1 MLVISIQLSWNYIR
15 TRSCALKTNRT
26 YLYIIITIFVGDVYK
41 IIEKSNMWPDKEA
54 EIDYLNFGYMVDMI
68 ADIATNRELSP
79 STIGLYGDWG
89 SGKSSLMKLALQKI
103 KEKNPKCGEEK
114 NTIKNLCIEF
124 NGWLFEGY
132 EDAKTSLCGA
142 ILDALADEKLF
153 SKEVSDHA
161 KELIKKIDFK
171 KILSKGIKYGLDF
184 FLTGGF
190 GALTDLT
197 LSSIL
202 SAIKANAGEVQAK
215 DIEDILSKLK
225 ENDKTRTEIKN
236 FRDEFK
242 NLLNKSKVENVVVFI
257 DELDRCLPD
266 TVLEVFEAMRLFL
279 FVEGMS
285 FVIGA
290 DERLIQYSIKSKYK
304 EIPGNNLDIGKE
316 YLEKVIQYPLYIP
329 QLTRA
334 EVNQY
339 LACLLLRQTL
349 ADDEKFKEILDIVY
363 ALAPDQDF
371 SMELINGKA
380 PDIAEDCKKD
390 IALAR
395 QISSVLAPSINGN
408 PRQCKRFLNTLYMRL
423 ELAKARHVTL
433 DKNIL
438 AKLMLAEYFNPEF
451 FKAVTKPENR
461 ELFKSFEKGEELS
474 DENPFATWKEK
485 DWVKK
490 WLQNGTRLDD
500 EKLDK
505 YVYFADVKNRYGQSN
520 LDLLSPTAR
529 ICYEQLVDGTE
540 MNRSAA
546 LKLVDKLAPGEKAII
561 ASEVFAVIE
570 NTSTMNVEVLR
581 SYTEFCMKAGMT
593 GDALTKLME
602 QPASK
607 YNAIAYSQLTPFIA
621 KLSPDEAKRLNDYL
635 SANTVVKDAIER
647 QAKLFK
653 SIKPSNK
660 K

>member
-1 MLVISIQLSWNYIR
+1 
-15 TRSCALKTNRT
+15 
-26 YLYIIITIFVGDVYK
+26 
-41 IIEKSNMWPDKEA
+41 MWPDKET
-54 EIDYLNFGYMVDMI
+54 EIDYLNFGYMVDLI

-89 SGKSSLMKLALQKI
+89 CGKSSLMKLVQKEI
-103 KEKNPKCGEEK
+103 EEK
-114 NTIKNLCIEF
+114 YPKNEKKKDTVKTLCIEF

-132 EDAKTSLCGA
+132 EDTKTSLCGA
-142 ILDALADEKLF
+142 ILDALADKKRF
-153 SKEVSDHA
+153 SKEVTDYA
-161 KELIKKIDFK
+161 KELIKKIDIN
-171 KILSKGIKYGLDF
+171 KILGKGVKYGLDL
-184 FLTGGF
+184 FLSGGI
-190 GALTDLT
+190 GILTDLS
-197 LSSIL
+197 LSSLL
-202 SAIKANAGEVQAK
+202 STIKSNAGEVQAK
-215 DIEDILSKLK
+215 DIEEILSMLK
-225 ENDKTRTEIKN
+225 KNDKTRTEIKN
-236 FRDEFK
+236 FRNEFK
-242 NLLNKSKVENVVVFI
+242 DLLKKSKVENVVVFI

-304 EIPGNNLDIGKE
+304 EVPGNNLDIGKE

-339 LACLLLRQTL
+339 LACLLLKQTL
-349 ADDEKFKEILDIVY
+349 SDEKFKEILGIVY
-363 ALAPDQDF
+363 TLTPDQDL
-371 SMELINGKA
+371 SMDLISDKA
-380 PDIAEDCKKD
+380 PDLTENCKQEM
-390 IALAR
+390 ALAR

-423 ELAKARHVTL
+423 KLAEARNVIL

-461 ELFKSFEKGEELS
+461 ELFKEFEKGEVLN
-474 DENPFATWKEK
+474 DENPFAVWKEK

-490 WLQNGTRLDD
+490 WMQNDTRLED
-500 EKLDK
+500 ENLDK
-505 YVYFADVKNRYGQSN
+505 YVYFSDVKNRYGQSN

-529 ICYEQLVDGTE
+529 KCYELLVNGTE
-540 MNRSAA
+540 MNRNSA
-546 LKLVDKLAPGEKAII
+546 LTFIGKLAPGEKAII

-570 NTSTMNVEVLR
+570 NKSTMNVEVLR
-581 SYTEFCMKAGMT
+581 SYTEFCIKAGMMEE
-593 GDALTKLME
+593 ALKKLME

-607 YNAIAYSQLTPFIA
+607 YNAIAYGQLTPFIT
-621 KLSPDEAKRLNDYL
+621 KLSLDEATKFNDYL
-635 SANTVVKDAIER
+635 STNIEVKKTIER
-647 QAKLFK
+647 QKKLK
-653 SIKPSNK
+653 SIIPSNK

>member
-1 MLVISIQLSWNYIR
+1 
-15 TRSCALKTNRT
+15 
-26 YLYIIITIFVGDVYK
+26 
-41 IIEKSNMWPDKEA
+41 MWADKET
-54 EIDYLNFGYMVDMI
+54 EIDYLNFGYMVNLV
-68 ADIATNRELSP
+68 ANIATNRDLSP

-89 SGKSSLMKLALQKI
+89 SGKSSLMKLVQKKI
-103 KEKNPKCGEEK
+103 EEK
-114 NTIKNLCIEF
+114 YPEDEKKKDTVKTLCIEF

-132 EDAKTSLCGA
+132 EDTKTSLCGA
-142 ILDALADEKLF
+142 ILDALADKKRF
-153 SKEVSDHA
+153 SKEVTDYA
-161 KELIKKIDFK
+161 KELIKKIDIN
-171 KILSKGIKYGLDF
+171 KILGKGVKYGLDL
-184 FLTGGF
+184 FLSGGI
-190 GALTDLT
+190 GILTDLS
-197 LSSIL
+197 LSSLL
-202 SAIKANAGEVQAK
+202 STIKSNAGEVQAK
-215 DIEDILSKLK
+215 DIEGILSMLK
-225 ENDKTRTEIKN
+225 KNDKTRTEIKN
-236 FRDEFK
+236 FRNEFK
-242 NLLNKSKVENVVVFI
+242 DLLNKSKVENVVVFI

-304 EIPGNNLDIGKE
+304 EVPGNNLDIGKE

-339 LACLLLRQTL
+339 LACLLLKQTL
-349 ADDEKFKEILDIVY
+349 SDEKFKEILGIVY
-363 ALAPDQDF
+363 TLTPDQDF
-371 SMELINGKA
+371 SMDLISDKA
-380 PDIAEDCKKD
+380 PDLTENCKQEM
-390 IALAR
+390 ALAR

-423 ELAKARHVTL
+423 KLAEARNVIL

-461 ELFKSFEKGEELS
+461 ELFKEFEKGEVLN
-474 DENPFATWKEK
+474 DENPFAVWKEK

-490 WLQNGTRLDD
+490 WMQNATRLED
-500 EKLDK
+500 ENLDK
-505 YVYFADVKNRYGQSN
+505 YVYFSDVKNRYGQSN

-529 ICYEQLVDGTE
+529 KCYELLVNGTE
-540 MNRSAA
+540 MNRNSA
-546 LKLVDKLAPGEKAII
+546 LTLIGKLAPGEKAII

-581 SYTEFCMKAGMT
+581 SYTEFCIKAGMMEE
-593 GDALTKLME
+593 ALKKLMD

-607 YNAIAYSQLTPFIA
+607 YNAIAYGQLTPFIT
-621 KLSPDEAKRLNDYL
+621 KLSLDEATKFNEYL
-635 SANTVVKDAIER
+635 STNIEVKKTIER
-647 QAKLFK
+647 QKKLK
-653 SIKPSNK
+653 SIIPSNK

>member
-1 MLVISIQLSWNYIR
+1 
-15 TRSCALKTNRT
+15 
-26 YLYIIITIFVGDVYK
+26 
-41 IIEKSNMWPDKEA
+41 MWPDKET
-54 EIDYLNFGYMVDMI
+54 EIDYLNFGYMVDLV
-68 ADIATNRELSP
+68 ADIATNRDLSP

-89 SGKSSLMKLALQKI
+89 SGKSSLMKLAQKKI
-103 KEKNPKCGEEK
+103 EEK
-114 NTIKNLCIEF
+114 YPKNEKKKDTIKTLCIEF

-132 EDAKTSLCGA
+132 EDTKTSLCGA
-142 ILDALADEKLF
+142 ILDALADEKRF
-153 SKEVSDHA
+153 SKEVTDYA
-161 KELIKKIDFK
+161 KELIKKIDIN
-171 KILSKGIKYGLDF
+171 KILGKGVKYGLDL
-184 FLTGGF
+184 FLSGGI
-190 GALTDLT
+190 GMLTDLS
-197 LSSIL
+197 LSGLL
-202 SAIKANAGEVQAK
+202 STIKSNAGEVQAK
-215 DIEDILSKLK
+215 DIEEILSMLK
-225 ENDKTRTEIKN
+225 KNDKTRTEIKK
-236 FRDEFK
+236 FRNEFK
-242 NLLNKSKVENVVVFI
+242 DLLKKSKVENVVVFI

-304 EIPGNNLDIGKE
+304 EVPGNNLDIGKE

-339 LACLLLRQTL
+339 LACLLLKQTL
-349 ADDEKFKEILDIVY
+349 SDEKFKEILGIVY
-363 ALAPDQDF
+363 TLTPDQDF
-371 SMELINGKA
+371 SMDLISDKA
-380 PDIAEDCKKD
+380 SDLTENCKQEM
-390 IALAR
+390 ALAR

-423 ELAKARHVTL
+423 KLAEARNVIL

-461 ELFKSFEKGEELS
+461 ELFKEFEKGEVLN
-474 DENPFATWKEK
+474 DENPFAVWKEK

-490 WLQNGTRLDD
+490 WMQNDTRLED
-500 EKLDK
+500 ENLDK
-505 YVYFADVKNRYGQSN
+505 YVYFSDVKNRYGQSN

-529 ICYEQLVDGTE
+529 KCYELLVNGTE
-540 MNRSAA
+540 MNRNSA
-546 LKLVDKLAPGEKAII
+546 LTFIGKLAPGEKAII

-570 NTSTMNVEVLR
+570 NKSTMNVEVLR
-581 SYTEFCMKAGMT
+581 SYTEFCIKAGMMEE
-593 GDALTKLME
+593 ALKKLME

-607 YNAIAYSQLTPFIA
+607 YNAIAYGQLTPFIT
-621 KLSPDEAKRLNDYL
+621 KLSLDEATKFNDYL
-635 SANTVVKDAIER
+635 STNIEVKKTIER
-647 QAKLFK
+647 QKKLE
-653 SIKPSNK
+653 SIIPSNK

>member
-1 MLVISIQLSWNYIR
+1 MVSLVAN
-15 TRSCALKTNRT
+15 
-26 YLYIIITIFVGDVYK
+26 
-41 IIEKSNMWPDKEA
+41 
-54 EIDYLNFGYMVDMI
+54 
-68 ADIATNRELSP
+68 IATNRDLSP

-89 SGKSSLMKLALQKI
+89 SGKSSLMKLAQKKI
-103 KEKNPKCGEEK
+103 EEK
-114 NTIKNLCIEF
+114 YPKNEKKKDTVKTLCIEF

-132 EDAKTSLCGA
+132 EDTKTSLCGA
-142 ILDALADEKLF
+142 ILDALADEKRF
-153 SKEVSDHA
+153 SKEVTDYA
-161 KELIKKIDFK
+161 KELIKKIDIN
-171 KILSKGIKYGLDF
+171 KILGKGVKYGLDF
-184 FLTGGF
+184 FMNGGI
-190 GALTDLT
+190 GVLADLS
-197 LSSIL
+197 LSSLL
-202 SAIKANAGEVQAK
+202 STIKANAGEVQAK
-215 DIEDILSKLK
+215 DIEEILNVLK
-225 ENDKTRTEIKN
+225 KNDKTRAEIKN
-236 FRDEFK
+236 FRNEFK
-242 NLLNKSKVENVVVFI
+242 DLLKKSKVENVVVFI

-304 EIPGNNLDIGKE
+304 EVPGNNLDIGKE

-339 LACLLLRQTL
+339 LACLLLKQTL
-349 ADDEKFKEILDIVY
+349 ADDEKFKKILDIVY
-363 ALAPDQDF
+363 ALTPDQDF
-371 SMELINGKA
+371 SMEQISDKA
-380 PDIAEDCKKD
+380 PDIAENCKQD
-390 IALAR
+390 MALAR

-423 ELAKARHVTL
+423 KLAKARNVIL

-461 ELFKSFEKGEELS
+461 ELFKGFEKGEELN
-474 DENPFATWKEK
+474 DENPFAVWKEK

-490 WLQNGTRLDD
+490 WMQNDTRLED

-505 YVYFADVKNRYGQSN
+505 YVYFSDVKNRYGQSN

-529 ICYEQLVDGTE
+529 KCYELLVNGTE
-540 MNRSAA
+540 MNRNSA
-546 LKLVDKLAPGEKAII
+546 LTFIDKLAPGEKAII

-570 NTSTMNVEVLR
+570 NKSTMNVEVLR
-581 SYTEFCMKAGMT
+581 SYTEFCIKAGMMEE
-593 GDALTKLME
+593 ALKKLME

-607 YNAIAYSQLTPFIA
+607 YNAIAYGQLTPFIT
-621 KLSPDEAKRLNDYL
+621 KLSSDEATKFNDYL
-635 SANTVVKDAIER
+635 STNVEVKKTIER
-647 QAKLFK
+647 QKKLK
-653 SIKPSNK
+653 SIIPLNK

>member
-1 MLVISIQLSWNYIR
+1 
-15 TRSCALKTNRT
+15 
-26 YLYIIITIFVGDVYK
+26 
-41 IIEKSNMWPDKEA
+41 MWPDKET
-54 EIDYLNFGYMVDMI
+54 EIDYLNFGYMVDMVV
-68 ADIATNRELSP
+68 DIATNRKLSP

-89 SGKSSLMKLALQKI
+89 SGKSSLMKLAQKKI
-103 KEKNPKCGEEK
+103 EEK
-114 NTIKNLCIEF
+114 NSKKGKEKDAVKTLCIEF

-132 EDAKTSLCGA
+132 EDTKTSLCGA
-142 ILDALADEKLF
+142 ILDALADEERF
-153 SKEVSDHA
+153 SKEVTDYA
-161 KELIKKIDFK
+161 KGLIKKIDFN
-171 KILSKGIKYGLDF
+171 KILGKGIKYGLDF
-184 FLTGGF
+184 FLTGGI

-197 LSSIL
+197 LSSVL
-202 SAIKANAGEVQAK
+202 STIKTNVGEAQAK
-215 DIEDILSKLK
+215 DIEEILSKLK
-225 ENDKTRTEIKN
+225 SDDKTRTEIKN
-236 FRDEFK
+236 FRKEFK
-242 NLLNKSKVENVVVFI
+242 QLLEKSNVENVVVFI

-266 TVLEVFEAMRLFL
+266 TVLGVFEAMRLFL

-304 EIPGNNLDIGKE
+304 EVPGNNLDIGKE

-349 ADDEKFKEILDIVY
+349 TDDEKFKEILGIIY
-363 ALAPDQDF
+363 TLAPNQDF
-371 SMELINGKA
+371 SMEQISEKA
-380 PDIAEDCKKD
+380 PDITEICKKD
-390 IALAR
+390 MALAR

-423 ELAKARHVTL
+423 ELAKARNVTL

-461 ELFKSFEKGEELS
+461 ELFKVFEKGEELN
-474 DENPFATWKEK
+474 DDNPFAMWQEK

-490 WLQNGTRLDD
+490 WMQNGTQLDE

-520 LDLLSPTAR
+520 LDMLSPTAR
-529 ICYEQLVDGTE
+529 KCYEQLVDGTE
-540 MNRSAA
+540 MNRNSA
-546 LKLVDKLAPGEKAII
+546 LKLVDKLVPGEKAII

-581 SYTEFCMKAGMT
+581 SYTEFCIKAGMVEE
-593 GDALTKLME
+593 ALKKLME

-607 YNAIAYSQLTPFIA
+607 YNAIAYSQLTPFIT
-621 KLSPDEAKRLNDYL
+621 KLSLDEATRLNDYL
-635 SANTVVKDAIER
+635 STNIEVKNTIER
-647 QAKLFK
+647 QEKLK
-653 SIKPSNK
+653 SIIPSSK

>member
-1 MLVISIQLSWNYIR
+1 
-15 TRSCALKTNRT
+15 
-26 YLYIIITIFVGDVYK
+26 
-41 IIEKSNMWPDKEA
+41 MWPDKET
-54 EIDYLNFGYMVDMI
+54 EIDYLNFGYMVNLV
-68 ADIATNRELSP
+68 ANIATNRDLSP

-89 SGKSSLMKLALQKI
+89 SGKSSLMKLFLQTI
-103 KEKNPKCGEEK
+103 EEK
-114 NTIKNLCIEF
+114 YPKDENKKDTVKTLCIEF

-132 EDAKTSLCGA
+132 EDTKTSLCGA
-142 ILDALADEKLF
+142 ILDALADKKRF
-153 SKEVSDHA
+153 SKEVTDYA
-161 KELIKKIDFK
+161 KELIKKIDIN
-171 KILSKGIKYGLDF
+171 KILGKGVKYGLDL
-184 FLTGGF
+184 FLSGGI
-190 GALTDLT
+190 GILTDLS
-197 LSSIL
+197 LSSLL
-202 SAIKANAGEVQAK
+202 STIKSNAGEVQAK
-215 DIEDILSKLK
+215 DIEEILSMLK
-225 ENDKTRTEIKN
+225 KNDKTRTEIKN
-236 FRDEFK
+236 FRNEFK
-242 NLLNKSKVENVVVFI
+242 DLLNKSKVENVVVFI

-304 EIPGNNLDIGKE
+304 EVPGNNLDIGKE

-339 LACLLLRQTL
+339 LACLLLKQTQS
-349 ADDEKFKEILDIVY
+349 DEKFKEILGIVY
-363 ALAPDQDF
+363 TLTPDQDF
-371 SMELINGKA
+371 SMDLISDKA
-380 PDIAEDCKKD
+380 PDLTENCKQEM
-390 IALAR
+390 ALAR

-423 ELAKARHVTL
+423 KLAEARNVIL

-461 ELFKSFEKGEELS
+461 ELFKEFEKGEVLN
-474 DENPFATWKEK
+474 DENPFAVWKEK

-490 WLQNGTRLDD
+490 WMQNDTRLED
-500 EKLDK
+500 ENLDK
-505 YVYFADVKNRYGQSN
+505 YVYFSDVKNRYGQSN

-529 ICYEQLVDGTE
+529 KCYELLVNGTE
-540 MNRSAA
+540 MNRNSA
-546 LKLVDKLAPGEKAII
+546 LTFIGKLAPGEKAII

-570 NTSTMNVEVLR
+570 NKSTMNVEVLR
-581 SYTEFCMKAGMT
+581 SYTEFCIKAGMMEE
-593 GDALTKLME
+593 ALKKLME

-607 YNAIAYSQLTPFIA
+607 YNAIAYGQLTPFIT
-621 KLSPDEAKRLNDYL
+621 KLSLDEATKFNDYL
-635 SANTVVKDAIER
+635 STNIEVKKTIER
-647 QAKLFK
+647 QKKLE
-653 SIKPSNK
+653 SIIPSNK

>member
-1 MLVISIQLSWNYIR
+1 
-15 TRSCALKTNRT
+15 
-26 YLYIIITIFVGDVYK
+26 
-41 IIEKSNMWPDKEA
+41 MWPDKEA
-54 EIDYLNFGYMVDMI
+54 EIDYLNFGYMVDMVV
-68 ADIATNRELSP
+68 DIATNRDLSP

-89 SGKSSLMKLALQKI
+89 SGKSSLMKLAQKKI
-103 KEKNPKCGEEK
+103 EEK
-114 NTIKNLCIEF
+114 NTEIGDEKDSIKTLCIEF

-132 EDAKTSLCGA
+132 EDTKTSLCGV
-142 ILDALADEKLF
+142 ILDALADEKRF
-153 SKEVSDHA
+153 SKEITDYA
-161 KELIKKIDFK
+161 KTLIKKIDFN
-171 KILSKGIKYGLDF
+171 KILGKGIKYGLDF
-184 FLTGGF
+184 FLTGGI

-197 LSSIL
+197 LSSVL
-202 SAIKANAGEVQAK
+202 STIKTNVSEVQAK
-215 DIEDILSKLK
+215 DLEEILNKFK
-225 ENDKTRTEIKN
+225 KDDKTRTEIKN
-236 FRDEFK
+236 FREEFK
-242 NLLNKSKVENVVVFI
+242 QLLQKSNVENVVVFI

-304 EIPGNNLDIGKE
+304 EVPGNNLDIGKE

-339 LACLLLRQTL
+339 LACLLLRETL
-349 ADDEKFKEILDIVY
+349 TENQFKEILSIIY
-363 ALAPDQDF
+363 TLAPNQDF
-371 SMELINGKA
+371 SMEQVSDKA
-380 PDIAEDCKKD
+380 PDIAESCKKD
-390 IALAR
+390 MALAR

-423 ELAKARHVTL
+423 KLAKARNVAL

-461 ELFKSFEKGEELS
+461 ELFKAFEKGEELN
-474 DENPFATWKEK
+474 DDNPFAVWKEK

-490 WLQNGTRLDD
+490 WMQNGTRLDE

-505 YVYFADVKNRYGQSN
+505 YVYFADVKNRYGQSS
-520 LDLLSPTAR
+520 LDMLSPTAR
-529 ICYEQLVDGTE
+529 KCYEQLVDGTE
-540 MNRSAA
+540 MNRNAA
-546 LKLVDKLAPGEKAII
+546 LKLVDKLVPGEKAII

-570 NTSTMNVEVLR
+570 NTSTINVEVLR
-581 SYTEFCMKAGMT
+581 SYTEFCIKAGMT
-593 GDALTKLME
+593 EDALKKLME
-602 QPASK
+602 QPVSK
-607 YNAIAYSQLTPFIA
+607 YNAVACGQLASFISN
-621 KLSPDEAKRLNDYL
+621 LSPDKATMFNDYL
-635 SANTVVKDAIER
+635 STNPELKSTIER
-647 QAKLFK
+647 QARLN
-653 SIKPSNK
+653 SIVSSNK

>member
-1 MLVISIQLSWNYIR
+1 
-15 TRSCALKTNRT
+15 
-26 YLYIIITIFVGDVYK
+26 
-41 IIEKSNMWPDKEA
+41 MWPDKET
-54 EIDYLNFGYMVDMI
+54 EIDYLNFGYMVNLV
-68 ADIATNRELSP
+68 ANIATNRDLSP

-89 SGKSSLMKLALQKI
+89 SGKSSLMKLVQKKI
-103 KEKNPKCGEEK
+103 EEK
-114 NTIKNLCIEF
+114 YPKDEKKKDTVKTLCIEF

-132 EDAKTSLCGA
+132 EDTKTSLCGA
-142 ILDALADEKLF
+142 ILDALADKKRF
-153 SKEVSDHA
+153 SKEVTDYA
-161 KELIKKIDFK
+161 KELIKKIDIN
-171 KILSKGIKYGLDF
+171 KILGKGVKYGLDL
-184 FLTGGF
+184 FLSGGI
-190 GALTDLT
+190 GILTDLS
-197 LSSIL
+197 LSSLL
-202 SAIKANAGEVQAK
+202 STIKSNAGEVQAK
-215 DIEDILSKLK
+215 DIEEILSMLK
-225 ENDKTRTEIKN
+225 KNDKTRTEIKN
-236 FRDEFK
+236 FRNEFK
-242 NLLNKSKVENVVVFI
+242 DLLNKSKVENVVVFI

-304 EIPGNNLDIGKE
+304 EVPGNNLDIGKE

-339 LACLLLRQTL
+339 LACLLLKQTL
-349 ADDEKFKEILDIVY
+349 SDEKFKEILGIVY
-363 ALAPDQDF
+363 TLTPDQDF
-371 SMELINGKA
+371 SMDLISDKA
-380 PDIAEDCKKD
+380 SDLTENCKQEM
-390 IALAR
+390 ALAR

-423 ELAKARHVTL
+423 KLAEARNVIL

-461 ELFKSFEKGEELS
+461 ELFKEFEKGEVLN
-474 DENPFATWKEK
+474 DENPFAVWKEK

-490 WLQNGTRLDD
+490 WMQNDTRLED
-500 EKLDK
+500 ENLDK
-505 YVYFADVKNRYGQSN
+505 YVYFSDVKNRYGQSN

-529 ICYEQLVDGTE
+529 KCYELLVNGTE
-540 MNRSAA
+540 MNRNSA
-546 LKLVDKLAPGEKAII
+546 LTFIGKLAPGEKAII

-570 NTSTMNVEVLR
+570 NKSTMNVEVLR
-581 SYTEFCMKAGMT
+581 SYTEFCIKAGMMEE
-593 GDALTKLME
+593 ALKKLME

-607 YNAIAYSQLTPFIA
+607 YNAIAYGQLTPFIT
-621 KLSPDEAKRLNDYL
+621 KLSLDEATKFNDYL
-635 SANTVVKDAIER
+635 STNIEVKKTIER
-647 QAKLFK
+647 QKKLE
-653 SIKPSNK
+653 SIIPSNK

>member
-1 MLVISIQLSWNYIR
+1 
-15 TRSCALKTNRT
+15 
-26 YLYIIITIFVGDVYK
+26 
-41 IIEKSNMWPDKEA
+41 MWPDKET
-54 EIDYLNFGYMVDMI
+54 EIDYLNFGYMVDLV
-68 ADIATNRELSP
+68 ADIATNRDLSP

-89 SGKSSLMKLALQKI
+89 SGKSSLMKLAQKKI
-103 KEKNPKCGEEK
+103 EEK
-114 NTIKNLCIEF
+114 YPKNEKKKDTIKTLCIEF

-132 EDAKTSLCGA
+132 EDTKTSLCGA
-142 ILDALADEKLF
+142 ILDALADEKRF
-153 SKEVSDHA
+153 SKEVTDYA
-161 KELIKKIDFK
+161 KELIKKIDIN
-171 KILSKGIKYGLDF
+171 KILGKGVKYGLDL
-184 FLTGGF
+184 FLSGGI
-190 GALTDLT
+190 GMLTDLS
-197 LSSIL
+197 LSGLL
-202 SAIKANAGEVQAK
+202 STIKSNAGEVQAK
-215 DIEDILSKLK
+215 DIEEILSMLK
-225 ENDKTRTEIKN
+225 KNDGTRTEIKK
-236 FRDEFK
+236 FRNEFK
-242 NLLNKSKVENVVVFI
+242 DLLKKSKVENVVVFI

-304 EIPGNNLDIGKE
+304 EVPGNNMDIGKE

-339 LACLLLRQTL
+339 LACLLLKQTL
-349 ADDEKFKEILDIVY
+349 SDEKFKEILGIVY
-363 ALAPDQDF
+363 TLTPDQDF
-371 SMELINGKA
+371 SMDLISDKA
-380 PDIAEDCKKD
+380 PDLTENCKQEM
-390 IALAR
+390 ALAR

-423 ELAKARHVTL
+423 KLAEARNVIL

-461 ELFKSFEKGEELS
+461 ELFKEFEKGEVLN
-474 DENPFATWKEK
+474 DENPFAVWKEK

-490 WLQNGTRLDD
+490 WMQNDTRLED
-500 EKLDK
+500 ENLDK
-505 YVYFADVKNRYGQSN
+505 YVYFSDVKNRYGQSN

-529 ICYEQLVDGTE
+529 KCYGLLVNGTE
-540 MNRSAA
+540 MNRNSA
-546 LKLVDKLAPGEKAII
+546 LTFIGKLAPGEKAII

-570 NTSTMNVEVLR
+570 NKSTMNVEVLR
-581 SYTEFCMKAGMT
+581 SYTEFCIKAGMMEE
-593 GDALTKLME
+593 ALKKLME

-607 YNAIAYSQLTPFIA
+607 YNAIAYGQLTPFIT
-621 KLSPDEAKRLNDYL
+621 KLSLDEATKFNDYL
-635 SANTVVKDAIER
+635 STNIEVKKTIER
-647 QAKLFK
+647 QKKLE
-653 SIKPSNK
+653 SIIPSNK

>member
-1 MLVISIQLSWNYIR
+1 
-15 TRSCALKTNRT
+15 
-26 YLYIIITIFVGDVYK
+26 
-41 IIEKSNMWPDKEA
+41 MWPDKEA
-54 EIDYLNFGYMVDMI
+54 EIDYLNFGYMVDMV
-68 ADIATNRELSP
+68 ADIATNVELSP

-89 SGKSSLMKLALQKI
+89 SGKSSLMKLARKKI
-103 KEKNPKCGEEK
+103 EEKNPKNGK
-114 NTIKNLCIEF
+114 KKDAVKTLCIEF

-132 EDAKTSLCGA
+132 EDTKTSLCGA
-142 ILDALADEKLF
+142 ILDALADEKRF
-153 SKEVSDHA
+153 SKEVTDYA

-171 KILSKGIKYGLDF
+171 KILGKGFKYGLDF
-184 FLTGGF
+184 FLTGGI
-190 GALTDLT
+190 GALTDLS
-197 LSSIL
+197 LSSML
-202 SAIKANAGEVQAK
+202 SAIKTNAGEVQAK
-215 DIEDILSKLK
+215 DLEEIIGKLK
-225 ENDKTRTEIKN
+225 KDDNTRVEIKN

-242 NLLNKSKVENVVVFI
+242 KLLKKSKVESVVVFI

-266 TVLEVFEAMRLFL
+266 TVLEVFEAIRLFL

-304 EIPGNNLDIGKE
+304 EVPGNNLDIGKE

-329 QLTRA
+329 QLTRI

-349 ADDEKFKEILDIVY
+349 TDEKFNKILEIVY
-363 ALAPDQDF
+363 ALTPDQDF
-371 SMELINGKA
+371 SMEQISDKA
-380 PDIAEDCKKD
+380 LDIAEDCKND
-390 IALAR
+390 MALAR

-423 ELAKARHVTL
+423 ELAKARNVIL

-451 FKAVTKPENR
+451 FKSVTKPENR
-461 ELFKSFEKGEELS
+461 ELFKAFEKGGELN
-474 DENPFATWKEK
+474 DNNPFASWKEK

-490 WLQNGTRLDD
+490 WMQSGTRLDD

-529 ICYEQLVDGTE
+529 KCYEQLVDGTE
-540 MNRSAA
+540 MNRNVA
-546 LKLVDKLAPGEKAII
+546 LKLVDKLAPGEAAII

-570 NTSTMNVEVLR
+570 HTSTMNVEILR
-581 SYTEFCMKAGMT
+581 SYTEFCMKAGMMEE
-593 GDALTKLME
+593 ALKKLME

-607 YNAIAYSQLTPFIA
+607 YNAIAYSQLTPFVT
-621 KLSPDEAKRLNDYL
+621 KLSPIEAKKLNDYL
-635 SANTVVKDAIER
+635 STNTEIKNTIER
-647 QAKLFK
+647 QAKLLK
-653 SIKPSNK
+653 AIKHSNK
-660 K
+660 

>member
-1 MLVISIQLSWNYIR
+1 
-15 TRSCALKTNRT
+15 
-26 YLYIIITIFVGDVYK
+26 
-41 IIEKSNMWPDKEA
+41 MWPDKET
-54 EIDYLNFGYMVDMI
+54 EIDYLNFGYMVNMV
-68 ADIATNRELSP
+68 ADIATNRKLSP

-89 SGKSSLMKLALQKI
+89 SGKSSLMKLAK
-103 KEKNPKCGEEK
+103 KKVEEKNPKHGK
-114 NTIKNLCIEF
+114 QKDSLKTLCIEF

-142 ILDALADEKLF
+142 ILDALTDEKRF
-153 SKEVSDHA
+153 SKEVTDYA
-161 KELIKKIDFK
+161 KELINKIDFK
-171 KILSKGIKYGLDF
+171 KILGKGIKYGMDF
-184 FLTGGF
+184 FLTGGIYT
-190 GALTDLT
+190 LTDLT
-197 LSSIL
+197 ISNIISSVKSKL
-202 SAIKANAGEVQAK
+202 GEAQAK
-215 DIEDILSKLK
+215 DIEEILCKLK
-225 ENDKTRTEIKN
+225 KDDNTRTEIKN
-236 FRDEFK
+236 FRKEFK
-242 NLLNKSKVENVVVFI
+242 NLLDKSKVESVIVFI

-304 EIPGNNLDIGKE
+304 EVPGNNLDIGKE

-329 QLTRA
+329 QLTQA

-349 ADDEKFKEILDIVY
+349 TTEDDFNKILEIVY
-363 ALAPDQDF
+363 TLSPDQNF
-371 SMELINGKA
+371 TMELINDNA
-380 PDIAEDCKKD
+380 PDVAERCKED
-390 IALAR
+390 MALAR

-408 PRQCKRFLNTLYMRL
+408 PRQCKRFLNTLYMRI
-423 ELAKARHVTL
+423 ELAKARKVNL

-461 ELFKSFEKGEELS
+461 ELFKSFEKGEDMNE
-474 DENPFATWKEK
+474 DNPFAAWKDK

-490 WLQNGTRLDD
+490 WMQNGTRINE

-529 ICYEQLVDGTE
+529 KCYEQLIDGTE
-540 MNRSAA
+540 TNRLRA
-546 LKLVDKLAPGEKAII
+546 LKSVDGITPGEKAII
-561 ASEVFAVIE
+561 ASEIFTIIE
-570 NTSTMNVEVLR
+570 NTQTINTTVLR
-581 SYTEFCMKAGMT
+581 SYADFCIKAGMIPE
-593 GDALTKLME
+593 ALKKLME

-607 YNAIAYSQLTPFIA
+607 YNAIAYGQLTPFIS
-621 KLSPDEAKRLNDYL
+621 KLSNDEAKMFNDYL
-635 SANTVVKDAIER
+635 STNEDIKKAIER
-647 QAKLFK
+647 QEKM
-653 SIKPSNK
+653 INTIMPQNK

>member
-1 MLVISIQLSWNYIR
+1 
-15 TRSCALKTNRT
+15 
-26 YLYIIITIFVGDVYK
+26 
-41 IIEKSNMWPDKEA
+41 MWPDKET
-54 EIDYLNFGYMVDMI
+54 EIDYLNFGYMVNLV
-68 ADIATNRELSP
+68 ANIATNRDLSP

-89 SGKSSLMKLALQKI
+89 SGKSSLMKLVQKKI
-103 KEKNPKCGEEK
+103 EEK
-114 NTIKNLCIEF
+114 YPKDEKKKDTVKTLCIEF

-132 EDAKTSLCGA
+132 EDTKTSLCGA
-142 ILDALADEKLF
+142 ILDALADKKRF
-153 SKEVSDHA
+153 SKEVTDYA
-161 KELIKKIDFK
+161 KELIKKIDVN
-171 KILSKGIKYGLDF
+171 KILGKGVKYGLDL
-184 FLTGGF
+184 FLSGGI
-190 GALTDLT
+190 GILTDLS
-197 LSSIL
+197 LSSLL
-202 SAIKANAGEVQAK
+202 STIKSNAGEVQAK
-215 DIEDILSKLK
+215 DIEEILSMLK
-225 ENDKTRTEIKN
+225 KNDKTRTEIKN
-236 FRDEFK
+236 FRNEFK
-242 NLLNKSKVENVVVFI
+242 DLLNKSKVENVVVFI

-304 EIPGNNLDIGKE
+304 EVPGNNLDIGKE

-339 LACLLLRQTL
+339 LACLLLKQTL
-349 ADDEKFKEILDIVY
+349 SDEKFKEILGIVY
-363 ALAPDQDF
+363 TLTPDQDF
-371 SMELINGKA
+371 SMDLISDKA
-380 PDIAEDCKKD
+380 PDLTENCKQEM
-390 IALAR
+390 ALAR

-423 ELAKARHVTL
+423 KLAEARNVIL

-461 ELFKSFEKGEELS
+461 ELFKEFEKVEVLN
-474 DENPFATWKEK
+474 DENPFAVWKEK

-490 WLQNGTRLDD
+490 WMQNDTRLED
-500 EKLDK
+500 ENLDK
-505 YVYFADVKNRYGQSN
+505 YVYFSDVKNRYGQSN

-529 ICYEQLVDGTE
+529 KCYELLVNGTE
-540 MNRSAA
+540 MNRNSA
-546 LKLVDKLAPGEKAII
+546 LTFIGKLAPGEKAII

-570 NTSTMNVEVLR
+570 NKSTMNVEVLR
-581 SYTEFCMKAGMT
+581 SYTEFCIKAGMMEE
-593 GDALTKLME
+593 ALKKLME

-607 YNAIAYSQLTPFIA
+607 YNAIAYGQLTPFIT
-621 KLSPDEAKRLNDYL
+621 KLSLDEATKFNDYL
-635 SANTVVKDAIER
+635 STNIEVKKTIER
-647 QAKLFK
+647 QKKLK
-653 SIKPSNK
+653 SIIPSNK

>member
-1 MLVISIQLSWNYIR
+1 
-15 TRSCALKTNRT
+15 
-26 YLYIIITIFVGDVYK
+26 
-41 IIEKSNMWPDKEA
+41 MWPDKET
-54 EIDYLNFGYMVDMI
+54 EIDYLNFGYMVDLI

-89 SGKSSLMKLALQKI
+89 SGKSSLMKLVQKEI
-103 KEKNPKCGEEK
+103 EEK
-114 NTIKNLCIEF
+114 YPKNEKKKDTVKTLCIEF

-132 EDAKTSLCGA
+132 EDTKTSLCGA
-142 ILDALADEKLF
+142 ILDALADKKRF
-153 SKEVSDHA
+153 SKEVTDYA
-161 KELIKKIDFK
+161 KELIKKIDIN
-171 KILSKGIKYGLDF
+171 KILGKGVKYGLDL
-184 FLTGGF
+184 FLSGGI
-190 GALTDLT
+190 GILTDLS
-197 LSSIL
+197 LSSLL
-202 SAIKANAGEVQAK
+202 STIKSNAGEVQAK
-215 DIEDILSKLK
+215 DIEEILSMLK
-225 ENDKTRTEIKN
+225 KNDKTRTEIKN
-236 FRDEFK
+236 FRNEFK
-242 NLLNKSKVENVVVFI
+242 DLLKKSKVENVVVFI

-304 EIPGNNLDIGKE
+304 EVPGNNLDIGKE

-339 LACLLLRQTL
+339 LACLLLKQTL
-349 ADDEKFKEILDIVY
+349 SDEKFKEILGIVY
-363 ALAPDQDF
+363 TLTPDQDL
-371 SMELINGKA
+371 SMDLISDKA
-380 PDIAEDCKKD
+380 PDLTENCKQEM
-390 IALAR
+390 ALAR

-423 ELAKARHVTL
+423 KLAEARNVIL

-461 ELFKSFEKGEELS
+461 ELFKEFEKGEVLN
-474 DENPFATWKEK
+474 DENPFAVWKEK

-490 WLQNGTRLDD
+490 WMQNDTRLED
-500 EKLDK
+500 ENLDK
-505 YVYFADVKNRYGQSN
+505 YVYFSDVKNRYGQSN

-529 ICYEQLVDGTE
+529 KCYELLVNGTE
-540 MNRSAA
+540 MNRNSA
-546 LKLVDKLAPGEKAII
+546 LTFIGKLAPGEKAII

-570 NTSTMNVEVLR
+570 NKCTMNVEVLR
-581 SYTEFCMKAGMT
+581 SYTEFCIKAGMMEE
-593 GDALTKLME
+593 ALKKLME

-607 YNAIAYSQLTPFIA
+607 YNAIAYGQLTPFIT
-621 KLSPDEAKRLNDYL
+621 KLSLDEATKFNDYL
-635 SANTVVKDAIER
+635 STNIEVKKTIER
-647 QAKLFK
+647 QKKLK
-653 SIKPSNK
+653 SIIPSNK

>member
-1 MLVISIQLSWNYIR
+1 
-15 TRSCALKTNRT
+15 
-26 YLYIIITIFVGDVYK
+26 
-41 IIEKSNMWPDKEA
+41 MWPDKEA
-54 EIDYLNFGYMVDMI
+54 EIDYLNFGYMVDMVV
-68 ADIATNRELSP
+68 DIATNRDLSP

-89 SGKSSLMKLALQKI
+89 SGKSSLMKLAQKKI
-103 KEKNPKCGEEK
+103 EEK
-114 NTIKNLCIEF
+114 NTEIGDEKDSIKTLCIEF

-132 EDAKTSLCGA
+132 EDTKTSLCGV
-142 ILDALADEKLF
+142 ILDALADEKRF
-153 SKEVSDHA
+153 SKEITDYA
-161 KELIKKIDFK
+161 KTLIKKIDFN
-171 KILSKGIKYGLDF
+171 KILGKGIKYGLDF
-184 FLTGGF
+184 FLTGGI

-197 LSSIL
+197 LSSVR
-202 SAIKANAGEVQAK
+202 STIKTNVSEVQAK
-215 DIEDILSKLK
+215 DLEEILNKFK
-225 ENDKTRTEIKN
+225 KDDKTRTEIKN
-236 FRDEFK
+236 FREEFK
-242 NLLNKSKVENVVVFI
+242 QLLQKSNVENVVVFI

-304 EIPGNNLDIGKE
+304 EVPGNNLDIGKE

-339 LACLLLRQTL
+339 LACLLLRETL
-349 ADDEKFKEILDIVY
+349 TENQFKEILSIIY
-363 ALAPDQDF
+363 TLAPNQDF
-371 SMELINGKA
+371 SMEQISDKA
-380 PDIAEDCKKD
+380 PDIAESCKKD
-390 IALAR
+390 MALAR

-423 ELAKARHVTL
+423 KLAKARNVAL

-461 ELFKSFEKGEELS
+461 ELFKAFEKGEELN
-474 DENPFATWKEK
+474 DDNPFAVWKEK

-490 WLQNGTRLDD
+490 WMQNGTRLDE

-505 YVYFADVKNRYGQSN
+505 YVYFADVKNRYGQSS
-520 LDLLSPTAR
+520 LDMLSPTAR
-529 ICYEQLVDGTE
+529 KCYEQLVDGTE
-540 MNRSAA
+540 MNRNAA
-546 LKLVDKLAPGEKAII
+546 LKLVDKLVPGEKAII

-570 NTSTMNVEVLR
+570 NTSTINVEVLR
-581 SYTEFCMKAGMT
+581 SYTEFCIKAGMT
-593 GDALTKLME
+593 EDALKKLME
-602 QPASK
+602 QPVSK
-607 YNAIAYSQLTPFIA
+607 YNAVACGQLASFISN
-621 KLSPDEAKRLNDYL
+621 LSPDKATMFNDYL
-635 SANTVVKDAIER
+635 STNPELKSTIER
-647 QAKLFK
+647 QARLN
-653 SIKPSNK
+653 SIVSSNK

>member
-1 MLVISIQLSWNYIR
+1 
-15 TRSCALKTNRT
+15 
-26 YLYIIITIFVGDVYK
+26 
-41 IIEKSNMWPDKEA
+41 MWPDKET
-54 EIDYLNFGYMVDMI
+54 EIDYLNFGYMVNLV
-68 ADIATNRELSP
+68 ADIATNRDLSP

-89 SGKSSLMKLALQKI
+89 SGKSSLMKLVQKKI
-103 KEKNPKCGEEK
+103 EEK
-114 NTIKNLCIEF
+114 YPKDEKKKDTVKTLCIEF

-132 EDAKTSLCGA
+132 EDTKTSLCGA
-142 ILDALADEKLF
+142 ILDALADKKRF
-153 SKEVSDHA
+153 SKEVTDYA
-161 KELIKKIDFK
+161 KELIKKIDIN
-171 KILSKGIKYGLDF
+171 KILGKGVKYGLDL
-184 FLTGGF
+184 FLSGGI
-190 GALTDLT
+190 GILTDLS
-197 LSSIL
+197 LSSLL
-202 SAIKANAGEVQAK
+202 STIKSNAGEVQAK
-215 DIEDILSKLK
+215 NIEEILSMLK
-225 ENDKTRTEIKN
+225 KNDKTRTEIKN
-236 FRDEFK
+236 FRNEFK
-242 NLLNKSKVENVVVFI
+242 DLLKKSKVENVVVFI

-304 EIPGNNLDIGKE
+304 EVPGNNLDIGKE

-339 LACLLLRQTL
+339 LACLLLKQTL
-349 ADDEKFKEILDIVY
+349 SDEKFKEILGIVY
-363 ALAPDQDF
+363 TLTPDQDF
-371 SMELINGKA
+371 SMDLISDKA
-380 PDIAEDCKKD
+380 PDLTENCKLEM
-390 IALAR
+390 ALAR

-423 ELAKARHVTL
+423 KLAEARNVIL

-461 ELFKSFEKGEELS
+461 ELFKEFEKGEVLN
-474 DENPFATWKEK
+474 DENPFAVWKEK

-490 WLQNGTRLDD
+490 WMQNDTRLED
-500 EKLDK
+500 ENLDK
-505 YVYFADVKNRYGQSN
+505 YVYFSDVKNRYGQSN

-529 ICYEQLVDGTE
+529 KCYELLVNGTE
-540 MNRSAA
+540 MNRNSA
-546 LKLVDKLAPGEKAII
+546 LTFIGKLAPGEKAII

-570 NTSTMNVEVLR
+570 NKSTMNVEVLR
-581 SYTEFCMKAGMT
+581 SYTEFCIKAGMMEE
-593 GDALTKLME
+593 ALKKLME

-607 YNAIAYSQLTPFIA
+607 YNAIAYGQLTPFIT
-621 KLSPDEAKRLNDYL
+621 KLSLDEATKFNDYL
-635 SANTVVKDAIER
+635 STNIEVKKTIER
-647 QAKLFK
+647 QKKLK
-653 SIKPSNK
+653 SIIPSNK

>member
-1 MLVISIQLSWNYIR
+1 
-15 TRSCALKTNRT
+15 
-26 YLYIIITIFVGDVYK
+26 
-41 IIEKSNMWPDKEA
+41 MWPDKET
-54 EIDYLNFGYMVDMI
+54 EIDYLNFGYMVNLV
-68 ADIATNRELSP
+68 ANIATNRDLSP

-89 SGKSSLMKLALQKI
+89 SGKSSLMKLVQKKI
-103 KEKNPKCGEEK
+103 EEK
-114 NTIKNLCIEF
+114 YPKDEKKKDTVKTLCIEF

-132 EDAKTSLCGA
+132 EDTKTSLCGA
-142 ILDALADEKLF
+142 ILDALADKKRF
-153 SKEVSDHA
+153 SKEVTDYA
-161 KELIKKIDFK
+161 KELIKKIDVN
-171 KILSKGIKYGLDF
+171 KILGKGVKYGLDL
-184 FLTGGF
+184 FLSGGI
-190 GALTDLT
+190 GILTDLS
-197 LSSIL
+197 LSSLL
-202 SAIKANAGEVQAK
+202 STIKSNAGEVQAK
-215 DIEDILSKLK
+215 DIEEILSMLK
-225 ENDKTRTEIKN
+225 KNDKTRTEIKN
-236 FRDEFK
+236 FRNEFK
-242 NLLNKSKVENVVVFI
+242 DLLNKSKVENVVVFI

-304 EIPGNNLDIGKE
+304 EVPGNNLDIGKE

-339 LACLLLRQTL
+339 LACLLLKQTL
-349 ADDEKFKEILDIVY
+349 SDEKFKEILGIVY
-363 ALAPDQDF
+363 TLTPDQDF
-371 SMELINGKA
+371 SMDLISDKA
-380 PDIAEDCKKD
+380 PDLTENCKQEM
-390 IALAR
+390 ALAR

-423 ELAKARHVTL
+423 KLAEARNVIL

-461 ELFKSFEKGEELS
+461 ELFKEFEKGEVLN
-474 DENPFATWKEK
+474 DENPFAVWKEK

-490 WLQNGTRLDD
+490 WMQNDTRLED
-500 EKLDK
+500 ENLDK
-505 YVYFADVKNRYGQSN
+505 YVYFSDVKNRYGQSN

-529 ICYEQLVDGTE
+529 KCYELLVNGTE
-540 MNRSAA
+540 MNRNSA
-546 LKLVDKLAPGEKAII
+546 LTFIGKLAPGEKAII

-570 NTSTMNVEVLR
+570 NKSTMNVEVLR
-581 SYTEFCMKAGMT
+581 SYTEFCIKAGMMEE
-593 GDALTKLME
+593 ALKKLME

-607 YNAIAYSQLTPFIA
+607 YNAIAYGQLTPFIS
-621 KLSPDEAKRLNDYL
+621 KLSPDEATKFNDYL
-635 SANTVVKDAIER
+635 STNIEVKNTIQR
-647 QAKLFK
+647 QEKLN
-653 SIKPSNK
+653 SIIPSNK

>member
-1 MLVISIQLSWNYIR
+1 
-15 TRSCALKTNRT
+15 
-26 YLYIIITIFVGDVYK
+26 
-41 IIEKSNMWPDKEA
+41 MWPDKEA
-54 EIDYLNFGYMVDMI
+54 EIDYLNFGYMVDMVV
-68 ADIATNRELSP
+68 DIATNRDLSP

-89 SGKSSLMKLALQKI
+89 SGKSSLMKLAQKKI
-103 KEKNPKCGEEK
+103 EEK
-114 NTIKNLCIEF
+114 NTEIGDEKDSIKTLCIE

-132 EDAKTSLCGA
+132 EDTKTSLCGV
-142 ILDALADEKLF
+142 ILDALADEKRF
-153 SKEVSDHA
+153 SKEITDYA
-161 KELIKKIDFK
+161 KTLIKKIDFN
-171 KILSKGIKYGLDF
+171 KILGKSIKYGLDF
-184 FLTGGF
+184 FLTGGI

-197 LSSIL
+197 LSSVL
-202 SAIKANAGEVQAK
+202 STIKTNVSEVQAK
-215 DIEDILSKLK
+215 DLEEILNKFK
-225 ENDKTRTEIKN
+225 KDDKTRTEIKN
-236 FRDEFK
+236 FREEFK
-242 NLLNKSKVENVVVFI
+242 QLLQKSNVENVVVFI

-304 EIPGNNLDIGKE
+304 EVPGNNLDIGKE

-339 LACLLLRQTL
+339 LACLLLRETL
-349 ADDEKFKEILDIVY
+349 TENQFKEILSIIY
-363 ALAPDQDF
+363 TLAPNQDF
-371 SMELINGKA
+371 SMEQISDKA
-380 PDIAEDCKKD
+380 PDIAESCKKD
-390 IALAR
+390 MALAR

-423 ELAKARHVTL
+423 KLAKARNVAL

-461 ELFKSFEKGEELS
+461 ELFKAFEKGEELN
-474 DENPFATWKEK
+474 DDNPFAVWKEK

-490 WLQNGTRLDD
+490 WMQNGTRLDE

-505 YVYFADVKNRYGQSN
+505 YVYFADVKNRYGQSS
-520 LDLLSPTAR
+520 LDMLSPTAR
-529 ICYEQLVDGTE
+529 KCYEQLVDGTE
-540 MNRSAA
+540 MNRNAA
-546 LKLVDKLAPGEKAII
+546 LKLVDKLVPGEKAII

-570 NTSTMNVEVLR
+570 NTSTINVEVLR
-581 SYTEFCMKAGMT
+581 SYTEFCIKAGMT
-593 GDALTKLME
+593 EDALKKLME
-602 QPASK
+602 QPVSK
-607 YNAIAYSQLTPFIA
+607 YNAVACGQLASFISN
-621 KLSPDEAKRLNDYL
+621 LSPDKATMFNDYL
-635 SANTVVKDAIER
+635 STNPELKSTIER
-647 QAKLFK
+647 QARLN
-653 SIKPSNK
+653 SIVSSNK